1 MRSVDIVEK
10 HNEDWTYSE
19 VTVFNKTEN
28 NNYQG
33 GFAYKLNMSVYH
45 YLANIQYL
53 KIVGTEF
60 NLGLYFELFYNLRIC
75 DIL

>member
-1 MRSVDIVEK
+1 MRSVDIVVK

-33 GFAYKLNMSVYH
+33 GFAYKLNMQMLLTKNLNAVNNRDSEPIEVNV
-45 YLANIQYL
+45 LRSMR
-53 KIVGTEF
+53 EF
-60 NLGLYFELFYNLRIC
+60 QVS
-75 DIL
+75 